1 MEDAKLH
8 AQLEK
13 LDQDSIWLNEH
24 YNELQKFQ
32 GKIIAIRN
40 KQIIAVRDN
49 LDELLEELENKNE
62 DSAFLLIEAI
72 PPENV
77 AFIL

>member
-1 MEDAKLH
+1 MENAKLH
-8 AQLEK
+8 TQLEK

-32 GKIIAIRN
+32 GKIIAIKD
-40 KQIIAVRDN
+40 KQIIIVCDN
-49 LDELLEELENKNE
+49 LDELLEELESKKENP
-62 DSAFLLIEAI
+62 AFLLIEAI